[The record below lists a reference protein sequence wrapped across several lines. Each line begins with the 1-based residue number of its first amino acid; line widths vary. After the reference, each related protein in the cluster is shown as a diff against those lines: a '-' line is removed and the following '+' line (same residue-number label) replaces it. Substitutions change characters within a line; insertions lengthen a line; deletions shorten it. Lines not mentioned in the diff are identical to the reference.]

1 MLAMGIIREFFGTGA
16 VFGVPIFQGVIDPII
31 VFILPPGGFFV
42 FGLVMACANRLAEKK
57 GKPKAELHSCCS
69 CPMAASCSLKD
80 SGDKCENEKKE
91 AAE

>member
-1 MLAMGIIREFFGTGA
+1 MTALEFGGRGVDSLRIRHQDGVHEGIR
-16 VFGVPIFQGVIDPII
+16 
-31 VFILPPGGFFV
+31 FFV
-42 FGLVMACANRLAEKK
+42 FGLVMGCANRLAEKK

>member
-1 MLAMGIIREFFGTGA
+1 MIAHSETKENVLKSLGT
-16 VFGVPIFQGVIDPII
+16 DPAS
-31 VFILPPGGFFV
+31 
-42 FGLVMACANRLAEKK
+42 GLTADEAKKRLSEYGENRLAEKK

>member
-1 MLAMGIIREFFGTGA
+1 M
-16 VFGVPIFQGVIDPII
+16 
-31 VFILPPGGFFV
+31 

-57 GKPKAELHSCCS
+57 GKPKAELHSCGS